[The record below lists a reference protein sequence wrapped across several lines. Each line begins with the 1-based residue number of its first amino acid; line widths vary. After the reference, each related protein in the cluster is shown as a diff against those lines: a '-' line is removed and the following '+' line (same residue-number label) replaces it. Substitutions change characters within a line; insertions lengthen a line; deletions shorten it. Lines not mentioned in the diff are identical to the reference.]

1 MSIFNDLFDRWQKI
15 WMYCLIN
22 ALIVLHTY
30 GGKTGIYDDN
40 EVARNILSA
49 VCYAFLF
56 GSFCSMDKVMQG
68 IISKDARAVYADS
81 TPYIFT
87 CSIVAVL
94 VFMIALIRKLWLK
107 RALYG
112 IAYFVFVVLLAVQY
126 IYYQVFNRLFSFKD
140 MQLADEGGNY
150 SGYVLSLINGRFWSI
165 FVPLILIGL
174 VGIFLIRYT
183 VVISREW
190 KIAICSVVISII
202 LYSHTIYTKD
212 YGEWDSFDND
222 NFIYEKMNDR
232 VRAFK
237 LCGFYQYELKDL
249 KKIVLR
255 ELARNHENT
264 EQVAAFYSIREAKAE
279 MNSMTGIFE
288 GKNVIFLLMES
299 IDDIACIEE
308 VMPTLYRMSKE
319 GINFSNMYASI
330 YGSAATMNSETVTNI
345 GYYAPLDGSMI
356 YSYADNS
363 FPDSLAARFT
373 EAGYV
378 ARQYHFN
385 KPEFYDRATM
395 NKTFGYREYVSFI
408 ENTDGS
414 VETGIDTILIEDEV
428 LYQTLIQDEK
438 FFDYVITYT
447 AHLPYNKGDNLV
459 QTALERYPEYNDMTY
474 SEKMNHYFA
483 KARITDDMISG
494 LIQRL
499 EEDGLLENTVLVAIG
514 DHYPYGMVDKEALYD
529 LSGVDEYEQLLYK
542 VPCVIW
548 MPGMEAVEVEK
559 IASSIDL
566 VPTVINLMGLGDCS
580 MYVGH
585 DIFSDSYEGYAY
597 FSDGSWIA
605 GDSYY
610 HQGKLVYGTMGED
623 DIAAMN
629 RKVMETITANDNILH
644 TNYWY
649 GR

>member
-1 MSIFNDLFDRWQKI
+1 MAEKSVVWD
-15 WMYCLIN
+15 
-22 ALIVLHTY
+22 
-30 GGKTGIYDDN
+30 
-40 EVARNILSA
+40 
-49 VCYAFLF
+49 
-56 GSFCSMDKVMQG
+56 
-68 IISKDARAVYADS
+68 
-81 TPYIFT
+81 
-87 CSIVAVL
+87 
-94 VFMIALIRKLWLK
+94 
-107 RALYG
+107 
-112 IAYFVFVVLLAVQY
+112 FVFVVLLAVQY

-140 MQLADEGGNY
+140 MQLAGEGGNY

-190 KIAICSVVISII
+190 KIAICSVIISII

-255 ELARNHENT
+255 ELARNHEDT

-319 GINFSNMYASI
+319 GINISNMYASI

-459 QTALERYPEYNDMTY
+459 QTALERYPEY
-474 SEKMNHYFA
+474 
-483 KARITDDMISG
+483 
-494 LIQRL
+494 
-499 EEDGLLENTVLVAIG
+499 
-514 DHYPYGMVDKEALYD
+514 
-529 LSGVDEYEQLLYK
+529 
-542 VPCVIW
+542 
-548 MPGMEAVEVEK
+548 
-559 IASSIDL
+559 
-566 VPTVINLMGLGDCS
+566 
-580 MYVGH
+580 
-585 DIFSDSYEGYAY
+585 
-597 FSDGSWIA
+597 
-605 GDSYY
+605 
-610 HQGKLVYGTMGED
+610 
-623 DIAAMN
+623 
-629 RKVMETITANDNILH
+629 
-644 TNYWY
+644 
-649 GR
+649 